1 MLLWRMTPTKYT
13 AVCRIE
19 KRDKTALGYMSR
31 HNARATPAPHA
42 DGKKRVGNFDPLDNG
57 KSIAQR
63 VKDRVGDTAK
73 RKDAV
78 LAAEM
83 VLTAHAD
90 FFADDRAGKA
100 EKLHDAALEFA
111 EELWGKEN
119 VVSAMLHYD
128 EDAPHVHIVA
138 VPRKGDKLAWKQ
150 FIASKYDLTRIQD
163 AWHAKVNAYG
173 LDLGRGKPAKDNGN
187 RHTRPRKGKAPAPFA
202 KIARFAAVQGVE
214 VVKAMDTLQTRLKT
228 RANQAL
234 RAQTREQVAL
244 AIENASKA
252 RLEALATARQTNPRP
267 RI

>member
-1 MLLWRMTPTKYT
+1 MTAQKFT

-19 KRDKTALGYMSR
+19 KRQKNDIARMST
-31 HNARATPAPHA
+31 HNARAHPAPHA
-42 DGKKRVGNFDPLDNG
+42 DGKKRIGNFDPLNDG
-57 KSIAQR
+57 TSILAR
-63 VKDRVGDTAK
+63 VKKRVGDTAK

-78 LAAEM
+78 WAAEM

-100 EKLHDAALEFA
+100 ERLHDAALEFA

-173 LDLGRGKPAKDNGN
+173 LKLERGKPAKDTGN
-187 RHTRPRKGKAPAPFA
+187 RHTRPRKAQTPAPFA
-202 KIARFAAVQGVE
+202 KIARFAAVQGVA
-214 VVKAMDTLQTRLKT
+214 VVKAMDTLQTRLKA
-228 RANQAL
+228 RVKQAL
-234 RAQTREQVAL
+234 SAQARELVAQ
-244 AIENASKA
+244 AIENAAKA
-252 RLEALATARQTNPRP
+252 RLEAFATHRQTNPRP

>member
-1 MLLWRMTPTKYT
+1 MATQKFT

-19 KRDKTALGYMSR
+19 KRDKTALGYMSA
-31 HNARATPAPHA
+31 HNLRTSETPHIDASRTHL
-42 DGKKRVGNFDPLDNG
+42 NFDPLDDG
-57 KSIAQR
+57 RSIAQR
-63 VKDRVGDTAK
+63 VKERVGDTAK

-90 FFADDRAGKA
+90 FFKVDRSSKA

-119 VVSAMLHYD
+119 VVSAMIHMD

-138 VPRKGDKLAWKQ
+138 VPRKGDSLSWKN
-150 FIASKYDLTRIQD
+150 FIRTKYDLTRIQD

-173 LDLGRGKPAKDNGN
+173 LDLGRGKPAKDTGN
-187 RHTRPRKGKAPAPFA
+187 RHSKPRQSKPRPFPSLARSGFA
-202 KIARFAAVQGVE
+202 QVRE
-214 VVKAMDTLQTRLKT
+214 SVKAADELKKRLDK
-228 RANQAL
+228 
-234 RAQTREQVAL
+234 RAQEALSALDRQRVAQ
-244 AIENASKA
+244 AIANASKA
-252 RLEALATARQTNPRP
+252 QLEAWASHAQPVRP